1 MKLAVAEQVALALC
15 HALKKVARAFYWCE
29 TIYLAANNLAF
40 IALLKAHFIQ
50 GP

>member
-1 MKLAVAEQVALALC
+1 MLS
-15 HALKKVARAFYWCE
+15 KKSGERFTGGE